1 MNNNN
6 KNPIY
11 TNNIT
16 LKKKK
21 KKTSRGTSG
30 NPFWEDTARAYNSQ
44 EAFS

>member
-16 LKKKK
+16 LKKK